1 MLTILYHKIRG
12 FSRLHIVFKDG
23 KVIADFAHVV
33 VPITTWRL
41 WNQPT
46 MRYPSVRK
54 QRFHRLGN
62 EASDPPV
69 TLAKIAMMLR
79 ANAGRSILPQNT
91 IPSPRPACLHQQP
104 FTHQEHATHALAY
117 TTCNCSLCQTPS
129 PRPGL
134 PVVQLFPLPN
144 TQPTPRITRRATVP
158 SAKYPAHAPDYPSC
172 NCSLCQIPSPRP
184 GLPACNCS
192 LCQIP
197 SPRPGL
203 PVVQLFPLPNTQLP
217 AQGRLGP
224 TAAIPTGQVLPEQG
238 DSPLQVAIAPLSRR
252 PFQRR
257 EQHGQKILVP
267 GRNMGVTAVI
277 AQRPWRRRD
286 KVTIQPV
293 GDRLSCDPQLS
304 RDRGHREPLIELQQS
319 PSGPARRPRFSVNRS
334 PSPSPSMFPRSRP
347 ACPRRPAR
355 SSSSTAQPSWERRA

>member
-1 MLTILYHKIRG
+1 MQVAASFLRIQYPAHDRLAHISNSLLIKNTQLTPWLTRRATVPSAKHP
-12 FSRLHIVFKDG
+12 
-23 KVIADFAHVV
+23 AHA
-33 VPITTWRL
+33 PD
-41 WNQPT
+41 
-46 MRYPSVRK
+46 YP
-54 QRFHRLGN
+54 
-62 EASDPPV
+62 A
-69 TLAKIAMMLR
+69 
-79 ANAGRSILPQNT
+79 
-91 IPSPRPACLHQQP
+91 
-104 FTHQEHATHALAY
+104 
-117 TTCNCSLCQTPS
+117 CNCSLCQIPS

-134 PVVQLFPLPN
+134 PGVQLFPLPN

-158 SAKYPAHAPDYPSC
+158 SAKYPAHAPDYPAC
-172 NCSLCQIPSPRP
+172 NCSLCQKPSPRP
-184 GLPACNCS
+184 GLP
-192 LCQIP
+192 
-197 SPRPGL
+197 G
-203 PVVQLFPLPNTQLP
+203 VQLFPLPNTQLP

-286 KVTIQPV
+286 EVTIQPV

-355 SSSSTAQPSWERRA
+355 SSSSTARPS